1 VHPGSRDL
9 WLLASGQAVSVAG
22 DAAALAA
29 LLLRLQP
36 SGSGWVAALL
46 AAELVPWLL
55 LAPLS
60 GRLVDRFETRGV
72 LLVGLAGQAV
82 VAVPLALV
90 PGPAATVAVFFALNA
105 FSTAVRP
112 ATAALVPAVVGTG
125 SAERGYARLASGT
138 GFGWVVGPALGGL
151 LTGTLGATAALLVD
165 AGTFAVLALLVAGV
179 RARRHPTRASRP
191 LAGAGDAHE
200 RGGFTMLRNSPT
212 LRLAVGISAVAIGCA
227 VVDNVA
233 APFRYVDELHASDLG
248 YGAYLTVWAI
258 GSLAAVQLV
267 PRLPRRHLVPV
278 IAIGNVLTGLGI
290 AGIGVLP
297 TVPLTYLAA
306 AIGGV
311 GNGLENTTLSA
322 LVARHTPAA
331 RHGAAFAAVGM
342 TSQAAIGVGTAAAGP
357 LVAVLGAGVAM
368 LAAGLTAGSIA
379 FAGLL
384 RALAARLGEP
394 GQPGEDGED
403 GEDGDPS
410 GAPA

>member
-1 VHPGSRDL
+1 MRAGSRDL
-9 WLLASGQAVSVAG
+9 WLLAAGQAVSTAG

-55 LAPLS
+55 FAPLS

-72 LLVGLAGQAV
+72 LLVALAGQAV
-82 VAVPLALV
+82 VAVALALV
-90 PGPAATVAVFFALNA
+90 PGPAATIAVFFALNG

-112 ATAALVPAVVGTG
+112 ATSALVPAVVGAG
-125 SAERGYARLASGT
+125 DAQRGYARLATGT
-138 GFGWVVGPALGGL
+138 GIGWVVGPALGGL

-165 AGTFAVLALLVAGV
+165 AGTFAVLAVLVVGV
-179 RARRHPTRASRP
+179 QARRRP
-191 LAGAGDAHE
+191 GTPSAEPGDARQ
-200 RGGFTMLRNSPT
+200 RGGFALIRHSPI

-233 APFRYVDELHASDLG
+233 APFRYIDELHASDLE

-258 GSLAAVQLV
+258 GSLAAVQVV

-278 IAIGNVLTGLGI
+278 VALGNLLTGLGI
-290 AGIGVLP
+290 AGIGALPAVL
-297 TVPLTYLAA
+297 LSYLAA
-306 AIGGV
+306 LVGGV

-322 LVARHTPAA
+322 LVARHTPDA

-342 TSQAAIGVGTAAAGP
+342 TSQAAIGVGTAVASP
-357 LVAVLGAGVAM
+357 LVAALGAGSAM
-368 LAAGLTAGSIA
+368 LAAGLTAAAVA

-384 RALAARLGEP
+384 RALAARFADE
-394 GQPGEDGED
+394 
-403 GEDGDPS
+403 
-410 GAPA
+410 

>member
-1 VHPGSRDL
+1 MRPGSRDL

-29 LLLRLQP
+29 LLLRLHP
-36 SGSGWVAALL
+36 FGSGWVAAVL
-46 AAELVPWLL
+46 AAELVPSLL
-55 LAPLS
+55 FAPLS

-72 LLVGLAGQAV
+72 LLVALAAQAL

-90 PGPAATVAVFFALNA
+90 PGPAATVAVFFALNG

-125 SAERGYARLASGT
+125 SAQRGYARLATGT
-138 GFGWVVGPALGGL
+138 GIGWVVGPALGGL

-165 AGTFAVLALLVAGV
+165 AGTFAVLAVLVAGV
-179 RARRHPTRASRP
+179 RARRHPTRVSRP
-191 LAGAGDAHE
+191 AEPGDARE
-200 RGGFTMLRNSPT
+200 RGGFALIRHSPI

-258 GSLAAVQLV
+258 GSLAAVQVV

-297 TVPLTYLAA
+297 AVPLTYLAA

-311 GNGLENTTLSA
+311 GNGLDNTTLSA
-322 LVARHTPAA
+322 LVARHTPDA

-342 TSQAAIGVGTAAAGP
+342 TSQAAIGAGTAVAGP
-357 LVAVLGAGVAM
+357 LVAALGAGVAM
-368 LAAGLTAGSIA
+368 LAAGLTAAAVA

-384 RALAARLGEP
+384 RAVAARLGDGPGEP
-394 GQPGEDGED
+394 GRPGEPG
-403 GEDGDPS
+403 S
-410 GAPA
+410 APA